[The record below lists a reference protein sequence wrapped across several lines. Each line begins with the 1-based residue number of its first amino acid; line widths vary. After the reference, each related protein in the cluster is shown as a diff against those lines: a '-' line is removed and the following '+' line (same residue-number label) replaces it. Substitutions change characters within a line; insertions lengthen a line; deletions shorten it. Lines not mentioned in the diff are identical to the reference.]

1 MAANATG
8 KSGDP
13 IIIEDASLRGD
24 SADNPIEIKEDA
36 LDFMNDWTAEQI
48 REYLLKQKTQKV
60 STNNSKWWNWF

>member
-36 LDFMNDWTAEQI
+36 I
-48 REYLLKQKTQKV
+48 KTFLVLNLQY
-60 STNNSKWWNWF
+60 